1 MPDAVQGS
9 TVSGEYISMDEACQ
23 LIEQSQN
30 AAVLRQ
36 GGMSMRLVK
45 CQRRGEAILVEG
57 SNGEFAL
64 IRA

>member
-9 TVSGEYISMDEACQ
+9 TVSGEFISMDEACR

-30 AAVLRQ
+30 ATIVQR
-36 GGMSMRLVK
+36 GGLSMRLVK

-57 SNGEFAL
+57 TNGEFAL
-64 IRA
+64 IRR